1 MEFGKKLATEAGIT
15 CFLSTPVSAKLISAK
30 FMLEHDSISV
40 SSTIHSPTILQK
52 AVELAAKLNLPYSS
66 SLDDRST
73 EFVLTYSQ
81 EGLQL
86 RYMPPA
92 AQKSVCLLFIDF
104 VHGKN
109 GYRLAQNCTTKQPI
123 ARAVGIKP
131 GFRPTILDATAGL
144 GADAFV
150 LASLACRVTMCE
162 RSPIIGALL
171 EDALSR
177 AAKEE
182 KTAGIV
188 ERLELIRGD
197 TREFL
202 QKQTVTFHTIYLDP
216 MYPHR
221 NQSSLN
227 KQSLR
232 VIRSLVGGDQD
243 SAALLQI
250 ALECAENRVVVKRP
264 RKAPLLS
271 EVKPSHVI
279 SMKNSRFDIYLT
291 FKS

>member
-1 MEFGKKLATEAGIT
+1 
-15 CFLSTPVSAKLISAK
+15 
-30 FMLEHDSISV
+30 MLERSSISV
-40 SSTIHSPTILQK
+40 SSTINSATILQK
-52 AVELAAKLNLPYSS
+52 VVELAAKLNLPCSS
-66 SLDDRST
+66 PLAHRST
-73 EFVLTYSQ
+73 EFVLAYTHD
-81 EGLQL
+81 GLQL
-86 RYMPPA
+86 LHMPLG
-92 AQKSVCLLFIDF
+92 AQKAVCLLFVDF

-109 GYRLAQNCTTKQPI
+109 GYRLAQNCTSKQPI

-131 GFRPTILDATAGL
+131 GFRPTILDGTAGL

-171 EDALSR
+171 EDGLTR
-177 AAKEE
+177 AAREE

-188 ERLELIRGD
+188 EWLDLVQED
-197 TREFL
+197 TREYL
-202 QKQTVTFHTIYLDP
+202 HSKTETFHTIYLDP

-227 KQSLR
+227 KQTLR
-232 VIRSLVGGDQD
+232 VIRSLVGGDPD
-243 SAALLQI
+243 SAALLEI
-250 ALECAENRVVVKRP
+250 ALERAENRVVVKRP

-271 EVKPSHVI
+271 EVRPSHVI
-279 SMKNSRFDIYLT
+279 LMKNSRFDIYLT